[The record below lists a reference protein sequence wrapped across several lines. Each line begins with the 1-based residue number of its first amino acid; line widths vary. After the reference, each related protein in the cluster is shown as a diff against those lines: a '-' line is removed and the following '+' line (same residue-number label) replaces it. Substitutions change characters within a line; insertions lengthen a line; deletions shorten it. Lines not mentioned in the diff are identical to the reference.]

1 MNAIFIILTVL
12 IVLASILLVIAVL
25 LQNGKG
31 EGLASNFV
39 AGNQTFGV
47 RQTAD
52 LLEKIT
58 WGLVIFIVVVS
69 VISSFTLKGSL
80 SSEMDITEQIEN
92 VSTEQVPE
100 FPSAPIQ
107 TDAPAVETETETE
120 AVPEN

>member
-12 IVLASILLVIAVL
+12 IVIAAILLVAVVL

-52 LLEKIT
+52 ILEKIT
-58 WGLVIFIVVVS
+58 WGLVAFILAASIVTA
-69 VISSFTLKGSL
+69 FTMGTNGANVDVTNK
-80 SSEMDITEQIEN
+80 IEN
-92 VSTEQVPE
+92 AVNQEEQPA
-100 FPSAPIQ
+100 FPATPIQ
-107 TDAPAVETETETE
+107 QEAPATN
-120 AVPEN
+120 PEQN